1 MDNIVHLFPEKE
13 IWNCLILNLK
23 LTIKVIGRER
33 QKCHKPQLESLGGG
47 NLLGLGRE
55 GVGGSWIH

>member
-33 QKCHKPQLESLGGG
+33 QKCHKPQLESWEGGESVG
-47 NLLGLGRE
+47 TRKGGR
-55 GVGGSWIH
+55 GR

>member
-1 MDNIVHLFPEKE
+1 MILVIIVHLFPEKE

-33 QKCHKPQLESLGGG
+33 QKCHKPQLQSLEGGESVGTRKGGG
-47 NLLGLGRE
+47 WR
-55 GVGGSWIH
+55 

>member
-33 QKCHKPQLESLGGG
+33 QKCHKPQLESLDGVI
-47 NLLGLGRE
+47 LLGLGRE
-55 GVGGSWIH
+55 GGGGSWIH